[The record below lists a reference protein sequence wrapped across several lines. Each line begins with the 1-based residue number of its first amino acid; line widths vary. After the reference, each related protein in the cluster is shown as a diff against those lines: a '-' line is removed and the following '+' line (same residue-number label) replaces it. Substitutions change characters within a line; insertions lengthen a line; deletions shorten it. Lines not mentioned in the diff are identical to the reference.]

1 MLTLSLHSFLSAHRV
16 NSSCQA
22 QGARSKAEAQNPHRN
37 RHHLAVQ
44 IFWRHLVNIAPQPS
58 TVAAQWPS
66 DRVCSVTLTPSVGHT
81 APSICYLLLHL
92 LSPGWRVISSVQIQN
107 NGRCTG
113 DRDQGKTRGQHLAH
127 PICRGR
133 GSARARATCSNTSHN
148 HISWII
154 STLQLQWWRE
164 VVRYV

>member
-22 QGARSKAEAQNPHRN
+22 QGARSKAEAQNSHRN
-37 RHHLAVQ
+37 RHNLAVQ
-44 IFWRHLVNIAPQPS
+44 IFWRHLVIIALQPS
-58 TVAAQWPS
+58 TVAGTVTQWQGVQRHPDPS
-66 DRVCSVTLTPSVGHT
+66 SGTHT
-81 APSICYLLLHL
+81 ASYQLLNL

>member
-22 QGARSKAEAQNPHRN
+22 QGARSKAEAQNSHRN

-44 IFWRHLVNIAPQPS
+44 IFWRNLVIIAPLPS

-66 DRVCSVTLTPSVGHT
+66 DRVCSVTLTPAVGHT
-81 APSICYLLLHL
+81 PPPICCSICSARAEE
-92 LSPGWRVISSVQIQN
+92 LSPVSRSRTMAGCKYRRQGPGQ
-107 NGRCTG
+107 
-113 DRDQGKTRGQHLAH
+113 DQGSPLSTSDMPGPGL
-127 PICRGR
+127 
-133 GSARARATCSNTSHN
+133 RARATCSNTSHN